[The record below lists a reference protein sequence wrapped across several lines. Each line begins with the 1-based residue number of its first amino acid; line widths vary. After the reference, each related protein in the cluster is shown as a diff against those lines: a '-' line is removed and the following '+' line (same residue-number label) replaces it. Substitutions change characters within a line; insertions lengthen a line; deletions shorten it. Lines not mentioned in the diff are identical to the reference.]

1 MGQGRALTNQG
12 PWEADFL
19 ICLMCGLMLDSN
31 TGEKFSLGEE
41 KCQGALE
48 GLIFYSLTW
57 GIGRKRGNDYS
68 LQKAALQMAPE
79 SQPGNVAAWHSPLP
93 A

>member
-1 MGQGRALTNQG
+1 M
-12 PWEADFL
+12 P
-19 ICLMCGLMLDSN
+19 
-31 TGEKFSLGEE
+31 
-41 KCQGALE
+41 GALE